1 MVDGDKSLVIQD
13 KLITDVARRNMV
25 GIVPLY
31 YEAKKAKAELLDS
44 AVLYKGLSAAFTG
57 GNIGIYSNDI
67 SKIKNSPNFADP
79 EKRDEALKC
88 IKWLCM
94 ENNYTIDKMLSLYT
108 VMCIE

>member
-79 EKRDEALKC
+79 EKYDEALKC